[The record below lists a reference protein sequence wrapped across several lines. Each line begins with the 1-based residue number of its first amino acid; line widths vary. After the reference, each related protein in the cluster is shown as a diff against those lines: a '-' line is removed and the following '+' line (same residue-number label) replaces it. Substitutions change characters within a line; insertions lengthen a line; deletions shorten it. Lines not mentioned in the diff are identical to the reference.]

1 MEIPLID
8 LAPWFDGDEQD
19 RRRLARTVDQHLQAV
34 GFLLV
39 TNHGIDPAVFHDARA
54 SVADFY
60 RLDRSVKE
68 RYQYR
73 GGPYR
78 GWVPP
83 GAESNAG
90 AYGVD
95 APPDLKETFAV
106 GNPDVPEHLRATGL
120 RWFAPNVYP
129 DDEVP
134 AFRPTVDRFISES
147 VGLVSELL
155 GLLALALDLP
165 EDTMRDQCREM
176 VMSASLNWYG
186 PRSALDAPV
195 LDGQLRIGPHRDYG
209 TLTVLDRQPGMG
221 GLEVLVGD
229 EWITAPWVDG
239 ALTINTGLLMGRWS
253 NDRWSPN
260 VHRVLAPPEED
271 PDEELISLV
280 LFTDPD
286 HDAVIAPLPGCVDDE
301 HPPRYDPVVAG
312 QHLDTMMNALAVDS

>member
-8 LAPWFDGDEQD
+8 LAPWFHGDDQD
-19 RRRLARTVDQHLQAV
+19 RRRLATEVDEHLQAV

-39 TNHGIDPAVFHDARA
+39 TNHGIDPSVFDEART
-54 SVADFY
+54 SVAEFY
-60 RLDRSVKE
+60 RLDASLKD
-68 RYQYR
+68 RYRYR

-78 GWVPP
+78 GWVPQ

-106 GNPDVPEHLRATGL
+106 GNPNVPDRLRATGL

-134 AFRPTVDRFISES
+134 DFRPNVDRFIVES
-147 VGLVSELL
+147 AGLVTELL
-155 GLLALALDLP
+155 GLLSLSLGLP
-165 EDTMRDQCREM
+165 EDTMRDQCRQM

-186 PRSALDAPV
+186 PRAALAGPV

-221 GLEVLVGD
+221 GL
-229 EWITAPWVDG
+229 
-239 ALTINTGLLMGRWS
+239 
-253 NDRWSPN
+253 
-260 VHRVLAPPEED
+260 
-271 PDEELISLV
+271 
-280 LFTDPD
+280 
-286 HDAVIAPLPGCVDDE
+286 
-301 HPPRYDPVVAG
+301 
-312 QHLDTMMNALAVDS
+312 